1 MFLFQNG
8 KYIYIMRKTFF
19 VVLAMCSTL
28 LVYAQE
34 ETLALPNKVKV
45 GKPAILEH
53 QPCKL
58 AELKKEL
65 CTERK
70 WGTKKTVSKYWIVY
84 SDRSHNALY
93 SDANKTRKLE
103 AALAFKQEVVIADV
117 QGDMALVYED
127 RNREGKEYPMIPQ
140 EQAKCLGWIPMD
152 HLLLWDKC
160 PTDLRGVQYKA
171 LISMNLNELEGEFGK
186 FKEKYY
192 EHPESD
198 NNPKD
203 LHMEMKFYFIMKE
216 SDGRALLADRP
227 TINDGG
233 LFGWVDYNAFSRW
246 DQRAC
251 LEPNWEPMF
260 VEDHKGQNVGL
271 YHDRDFTSKA
281 THWEYGKPNGDE
293 DRWYEYR
300 MDPAQ
305 FRFPILDKVVEG
317 DKSIHCTAF
326 SSLSGGKVNYANYDE
341 GNREVTEDVEKMRKM
356 RGRMNLIL
364 VVEATTEMNGIFPA
378 IKESIKKCEG
388 IAGQGLNVKVGAV
401 LYRGAAQGASGIE
414 TVALTNY
421 DDPLLNK
428 KLEAQNANGK
438 ITDKNRDVALSLALE
453 KAADAEAMGYN
464 KDHNTLLLI
473 VGSRGA
479 PEDDMSFES
488 SQLLDKLL
496 ENNVQV
502 MSIQVVRNSTGSWV
516 NFFEQMRT
524 LIKKNVQ
531 RQYEAIGDKPKFNPI
546 EGGYNFYS
554 EKNSS
559 DESVLFAEFRY
570 SKKFGEALS
579 PAEVMSYIDS
589 GINKFAEISEKWAD
603 HFEKALGNIEFD
615 PQFLE
620 HYLTPEGY
628 QQWKKVKGI
637 SALEGYTEFKDPDNQ
652 KYWKYILYL
661 SGDELK
667 GLINEMQPVY
677 EIAKEGSGDRK
688 PYINAMKAIIK
699 SHLGQNDDEQID
711 KKSAGELQ
719 ELLYGLNVHNDDE
732 EHNKYTLQE
741 IQDQKEVSSVEY
753 QTILDNFVKKYE
765 RLKEVQ
771 ENYRYK
777 VEVGKDFYY
786 WIPIEYLP
794 Y

>member
-1 MFLFQNG
+1 MLND
-8 KYIYIMRKTFF
+8 KCIRMMRKTLF
-19 VVLAMCSTL
+19 VILAMCSTL

-34 ETLALPNKVKV
+34 GIPVLPKKVKV
-45 GKPAILEH
+45 GKPAILEQ

-58 AELKKEL
+58 EELKKEF
-65 CTERK
+65 CAERK
-70 WGTKKTVSKYWIVY
+70 WGTKKTVPEFWFVY
-84 SDRSHNALY
+84 SDRSYNVLY

-103 AALAFKQEVVIADV
+103 ATLAFKQELVIADV

-127 RNREGKEYPMIPQ
+127 RNRDGRVYPMIPQ
-140 EQAKCLGWIPMD
+140 DQAKCLGWVPMD
-152 HLLLWDKC
+152 HLMLWDKC
-160 PTDLRGVQYKA
+160 PTDRRGVQYKA
-171 LISMNLNELEGEFGK
+171 LISVNLNELKGDVYN
-186 FKEKYY
+186 FKDKYY
-192 EHPESD
+192 EHPEND

-203 LHMEMKFYFIMKE
+203 LQMDMNFYFIMKE
-216 SDGRALLADRP
+216 SGGRALLAKRP
-227 TINDGG
+227 TVDNGGG
-233 LFGWVDYNAFSRW
+233 LYGWVDYSAFSRW

-251 LEPNWEPMF
+251 LEPNWDPMF
-260 VEDHKGQNVGL
+260 VEDHKGQDVGL
-271 YHDRDFTSKA
+271 YYDRDLTSRV
-281 THWEYGKPNGDE
+281 THWEYGKSNGDE

-305 FRFPILDKVVEG
+305 FRFPILDKVGEG

-326 SSLSGGKVNYANYDE
+326 SSVSGGKANYDE
-341 GNREVTEDVEKMRKM
+341 GNREVTEDVEQIRKM
-356 RGRMNLIL
+356 RGQMNLIF

-378 IKESIKKCEG
+378 IKESIKKCEA

-401 LYRGAAQGASGIE
+401 LYRGDAQGASGIE

-428 KLEAQNANGK
+428 KLEAKNANGK
-438 ITDKNRDVALSLALE
+438 ITGKDRDVALSLALE
-453 KAADAEAMGYN
+453 KAADAGAMGYN

-516 NFFEQMRT
+516 NFNDQMRT
-524 LIKKNVQ
+524 LIKNNVTC
-531 RQYEAIGDKPKFNPI
+531 QYKAIGDKPKFNPTK
-546 EGGYNFYS
+546 GGDGYNFYS
-554 EKNSS
+554 EKNRS

-570 SKKFGEALS
+570 SKELGKALS
-579 PAEVMSYIDS
+579 PTEVTSYIDS

-603 HFEKALGNIEFD
+603 HFEEALGDIEFD

-620 HYLTPEGY
+620 HYLGADGY
-628 QQWKKVKGI
+628 QQWKKVKAI
-637 SALEGYTEFKDPDNQ
+637 SALEGYTRFKDPNNQ
-652 KYWKYILYL
+652 KYWNYILYL
-661 SGDELK
+661 SGDELG
-667 GLINEMQPVY
+667 GLINEMKLVY
-677 EIAKEGSGDRK
+677 EAAKEGSGDRK

-699 SHLGQNDDEQID
+699 SHLGQNDDKKID
-711 KKSAGELQ
+711 NMDVEELQ
-719 ELLYGLNVHNDDE
+719 ELLYGLNVHNDDRE
-732 EHNKYTLQE
+732 YNYTLKE
-741 IQDQKEVSSVEY
+741 IQDPRVVISSAY

-765 RLKEVQ
+765 RLKEIQ
-771 ENYRYK
+771 ERYRYR
-777 VEVGKDFYY
+777 VLLGKDYYY

>member
-1 MFLFQNG
+1 
-8 KYIYIMRKTFF
+8 MRKTLF
-19 VVLAMCSTL
+19 VVLAMCSAL

-34 ETLALPNKVKV
+34 DTPVLPKKVKV
-45 GKPAILEH
+45 GKPAILDR

-58 AELKKEL
+58 EELKKEF
-65 CTERK
+65 CAERK
-70 WGTKKTVSKYWIVY
+70 WGTKKTVPEYWIVY
-84 SDRSHNALY
+84 SDRSSNILY

-103 AALAFKQEVVIADV
+103 ATLAFKQDLIIADV

-127 RNREGKEYPMIPQ
+127 RTSSKGNYPMIPQ
-140 EQAKCLGWIPMD
+140 DKAKCLGWVPMD

-171 LISMNLNELEGEFGK
+171 LISMNLDKLKGDIHNFKDK
-186 FKEKYY
+186 FY
-192 EHPESD
+192 EHPEKD

-203 LHMEMKFYFIMKE
+203 LHMEMNFYFIMKE
-216 SDGRALLADRP
+216 SNGRALLADRP
-227 TINDGG
+227 TINDEGG
-233 LFGWVDYNAFSRW
+233 LFGWVDYTAFSRW

-251 LEPNWEPMF
+251 LEPNWDPMF
-260 VEDHKGQNVGL
+260 VEDHKGQDVGL
-271 YHDRDFTSKA
+271 YHDKGLTARA
-281 THWEYGKPNGDE
+281 TRWEYGKSNGDE

-326 SSLSGGKVNYANYDE
+326 SSLSGGKANYDE
-341 GNREVTEDVEKMRKM
+341 GNREVTEDVEQIRK
-356 RGRMNLIL
+356 RREIMNLIF
-364 VVEATTEMNGIFPA
+364 VVEATTEMNEIFPA

-401 LYRGAAQGASGIE
+401 LYRGTAQGASGIE

-421 DDPLLNK
+421 DDPLLSK
-428 KLEAQNANGK
+428 KLDAKNANGK
-438 ITDKNRDVALSLALE
+438 ITGKGRDVALSLALE

-516 NFFEQMRT
+516 NFHDQMRT
-524 LIKKNVQ
+524 LIKNNVQ
-531 RQYEAIGDKPKFNPI
+531 RQYEAIGDKPKFNPT

-570 SKKFGEALS
+570 SKELGEALS
-579 PAEVMSYIDS
+579 PTEVTSYIDG
-589 GINKFAEISEKWAD
+589 GINKFAEISEKWTD
-603 HFEKALGNIEFD
+603 HFEEALGDIEFD

-620 HYLTPEGY
+620 RYLGSEGY
-628 QQWKKVKGI
+628 QQWKKVKAI
-637 SALEGYTEFKDPDNQ
+637 SALEGYTKFKDPNNQ
-652 KYWKYILYL
+652 KYWNYILYL
-661 SGDELK
+661 SGDELS
-667 GLINEMQPVY
+667 GLIDEMKPVY
-677 EIAKEGSGDRK
+677 EVAQERSGDRK

-699 SHLGQNDDEQID
+699 SHLGQNDDKNID
-711 KKSAGELQ
+711 NMGVEELQ
-719 ELLYGLNVHNDDE
+719 ELLYGLNVHNDDKE
-732 EHNKYTLQE
+732 YNKHTLKE
-741 IQDQKEVSSVEY
+741 IQDPRVVSSTEY
-753 QTILDNFVKKYE
+753 QTILDDFVKKYE
-765 RLKEVQ
+765 RLDEISKG
-771 ENYRYK
+771 YRYRVK
-777 VEVGKDFYY
+777 VGEDYYY

>member
-1 MFLFQNG
+1 MQND
-8 KYIYIMRKTFF
+8 KCIRIMRKTLF

-34 ETLALPNKVKV
+34 GTPVLPKKVKV

-58 AELKKEL
+58 EELKNVF
-65 CTERK
+65 CAERK
-70 WGTKKTVSKYWIVY
+70 WGTKKTASKYWIVY
-84 SDRSHNALY
+84 SDRSHNVLY

-103 AALAFKQEVVIADV
+103 ATLAFKQEVVIADV

-127 RNREGKEYPMIPQ
+127 RSLNLDHYPMISQ
-140 EQAKCLGWIPMD
+140 DKAKWLGWVPMD
-152 HLLLWDKC
+152 HLLLWNKC
-160 PTDLRGVQYKA
+160 PTDRRGVQYKA
-171 LISMNLNELEGEFGK
+171 LLSMNLNEMRDDFDK
-186 FKEKYY
+186 FKGKYY
-192 EHPESD
+192 EHPEND

-203 LHMEMKFYFIMKE
+203 LHMDMSFYFIMKE
-216 SDGRALLADRP
+216 SDGRALLANSP
-227 TINDGG
+227 TIGERG
-233 LFGWVDYNAFSRW
+233 LFGWVDYSAFSRW
-246 DQRAC
+246 NQRAC
-251 LEPNWEPMF
+251 LEPNWSSTF
-260 VEDHKGQNVGL
+260 VQNHKGEDVAL
-271 YHDRDFTSKA
+271 YFDKDLKVRA
-281 THWEYGKPNGDE
+281 TRWEYGKSNGDVE
-293 DRWYEYR
+293 SWYEYR

-305 FRFPILDKVVEG
+305 FRFPILDKVEEG
-317 DKSIHCTAF
+317 DESIHCTAF
-326 SSLSGGKVNYANYDE
+326 SRLSGGKVNYANYDE
-341 GNREVTEDVEKMRKM
+341 GNREVTEDVEQIRKM
-356 RGRMNLIL
+356 RGRMNLIF

-428 KLEAQNANGK
+428 KLEAKNANGK

-479 PEDDMSFES
+479 PEDDRTFES

-502 MSIQVVRNSTGSWV
+502 MSIQVVRSITGSWV
-516 NFFEQMRT
+516 NFNEQMRT

-531 RQYEAIGDKPKFNPI
+531 RQYEAIGDKPKFNPT

-559 DESVLFAEFRY
+559 DESVLFAEYRY
-570 SKKFGEALS
+570 SKELGKALS
-579 PAEVMSYIDS
+579 PAEVTSYIDS

-603 HFEKALGNIEFD
+603 HFEEALGDIEFD

-620 HYLTPEGY
+620 RHLTPEGY
-628 QQWKKVKGI
+628 QQWKKVKAI
-637 SALEGYTEFKDPDNQ
+637 SALEGYTELKAEDNQ

-667 GLINEMQPVY
+667 GLTSEMKQVY

-699 SHLGQNDDEQID
+699 SHLGQNDDEKID
-711 KKSAGELQ
+711 KKSVEELQ
-719 ELLYGLNVHNDDE
+719 ELLYGLNVHNDDRE
-732 EHNKYTLQE
+732 YNYTLEE
-741 IQDQKEVSSVEY
+741 IQDPRVVSSVEY
-753 QTILDNFVKKYE
+753 QTILDDFVKKYE
-765 RLKEVQ
+765 RLDGFRK
-771 ENYRYK
+771 NYRYK
-777 VEVGKDFYY
+777 VKVGEDYYY
-786 WIPIEYLP
+786 WIPIEELP

>member
-1 MFLFQNG
+1 M
-8 KYIYIMRKTFF
+8 MRKTLF

-34 ETLALPNKVKV
+34 DTPVLPKKVKV
-45 GKPAILEH
+45 GKPAILEK

-58 AELKKEL
+58 EELKKEF
-65 CTERK
+65 CAERK
-70 WGTKKTVSKYWIVY
+70 WGTKKTVPKYWFVY
-84 SDRSHNALY
+84 SDRSHNILY

-127 RNREGKEYPMIPQ
+127 RNSKGEYPMISQ
-140 EQAKCLGWIPMD
+140 DKAKSLGWIPMD

-171 LISMNLNELEGEFGK
+171 LISMNLNELKGDFGK
-186 FKEKYY
+186 FRRKYY

-203 LHMEMKFYFIMKE
+203 LQMDMEFYFIMKE

-227 TINDGG
+227 TINEGG
-233 LFGWVDYNAFSRW
+233 LYGWVDYNSFSRW
-246 DQRAC
+246 DQRSC
-251 LEPNWEPMF
+251 LEPNWDPMF

-305 FRFPILDKVVEG
+305 FRFPILDKVEEG

-326 SSLSGGKVNYANYDE
+326 SSLSGGNANYDE
-341 GNREVTEDVEKMRKM
+341 GNREVTEDVEQIRKM
-356 RGRMNLIL
+356 RGMINLIL

-401 LYRGAAQGASGIE
+401 LYRGAVQGASGIE

-428 KLEAQNANGK
+428 KLEAKNANGK

-479 PEDDMSFES
+479 PEDDRTFES

-502 MSIQVVRNSTGSWV
+502 MSIQVVRGTTGSWV
-516 NFFEQMRT
+516 NFNEQMRT

-531 RQYEAIGDKPKFNPI
+531 RQYEAIGDEQNFVPTK
-546 EGGYNFYS
+546 GGDGHNFYS
-554 EKNSS
+554 KKNSS
-559 DESVLFAEFRY
+559 DESVLFAEIRY

-579 PAEVMSYIDS
+579 PAEVTSYIDN

-603 HFEKALGNIEFD
+603 HFEEALGDIEFD

-620 HYLTPEGY
+620 HYLGPEGF

-637 SALEGYTEFKDPDNQ
+637 SALEGYTKLKDEDNQ
-652 KYWKYILYL
+652 KYWKYILYF
-661 SGDELK
+661 SGDELSV
-667 GLINEMQPVY
+667 LINEMKEAY
-677 EIAKEGSGDRK
+677 EAAKEGSGDRK

-711 KKSAGELQ
+711 KKSAEDLQ
-719 ELLYGLNVHNDDE
+719 ELLYGLNVHNDDR
-732 EHNKYTLQE
+732 EHNYTLRD
-741 IQDQKEVSSVEY
+741 IQNPGKVNSVVY
-753 QTILDNFVKKYE
+753 QTILDDFVKKYE
-765 RLKEVQ
+765 RLKEIQ
-771 ENYRYK
+771 ERYRYR
-777 VEVGKDFYY
+777 VLLGKDYYY
-786 WIPIEYLP
+786 WIPIEYFP

>member
-1 MFLFQNG
+1 
-8 KYIYIMRKTFF
+8 MRKTLF

-34 ETLALPNKVKV
+34 DTPVLPKKVKV
-45 GKPAILEH
+45 GRPAILKQ

-58 AELKKEL
+58 EELKKEF

-70 WGTKKTVSKYWIVY
+70 WGTKKTAPEYWFVY
-84 SDRSHNALY
+84 SDRSSNTLY
-93 SDANKTRKLE
+93 SDANKTRELE
-103 AALAFKQEVVIADV
+103 ATLAFKQELIIAEV

-127 RNREGKEYPMIPQ
+127 RYSKNDDYPIIPQ
-140 EQAKCLGWIPMD
+140 DKAKCLGWVPMD

-171 LISMNLNELEGEFGK
+171 LISVNLDELKGDFDK
-186 FKEKYY
+186 FKDKHY
-192 EHPESD
+192 EHPEKD

-203 LHMEMKFYFIMKE
+203 LQMDMKFYFIMKE
-216 SDGRALLADRP
+216 SNGRALLADRP
-227 TINDGG
+227 TINGG
-233 LFGWVDYNAFSRW
+233 NGLYGWVDYTAFSRW

-251 LEPNWEPMF
+251 LEPNWEPQF
-260 VEDHKGQNVGL
+260 VMDHKGQDVGL
-271 YHDRDFTSKA
+271 YHDKGLTARA
-281 THWEYGKPNGDE
+281 TRWEYGESNGD
-293 DRWYEYR
+293 DVSWSEYR

-317 DKSIHCTAF
+317 DKIIHCTAF
-326 SSLSGGKVNYANYDE
+326 SSINGGKANYDE
-341 GNREVTEDVEKMRKM
+341 GNREVTEDVELIRKM
-356 RGRMNLIL
+356 RERMNLIF

-388 IAGQGLNVKVGAV
+388 LAGQGLNVKVGAV

-428 KLEAQNANGK
+428 KLEAKNANGK
-438 ITDKNRDVALSLALE
+438 ISGKDGDVALSLALE

-479 PEDDMSFES
+479 PEDDMSFEF
-488 SQLLDKLL
+488 SQLQDKLL

-502 MSIQVVRNSTGSWV
+502 MSIQVLRSDNGSWV
-516 NFFEQMRT
+516 NFNEQIRT

-531 RQYEAIGDKPKFNPI
+531 RQYKAIGDTPKFSQAI
-546 EGGYNFYS
+546 GGDGYNFYS

-559 DESVLFAEFRY
+559 DKSVLFAEVRY
-570 SKKFGEALS
+570 SKKLKEPLS
-579 PAEVMSYIDS
+579 PTEVTSYIDS

-603 HFEKALGNIEFD
+603 HFEEALGDIEFD

-620 HYLTPEGY
+620 RYLGPEGY
-628 QQWKKVKGI
+628 LQWKKVKGI
-637 SALEGYTEFKDPDNQ
+637 SALEGYTKFKDEEDQ

-661 SGDELK
+661 SGDELR
-667 GLINEMQPVY
+667 GLIDEMKPAY
-677 EIAKEGSGDRK
+677 EAAKEGSGDRK

-699 SHLGQNDDEQID
+699 SHLGQNDDKKID
-711 KKSAGELQ
+711 NMGVEDLQ
-719 ELLYGLNVHNDDE
+719 ELLYGLNVHNDDR
-732 EHNKYTLQE
+732 EHNYTLKE
-741 IQDQKEVSSVEY
+741 IQDPRVVIASEY
-753 QTILDNFVKKYE
+753 QTILYDFVEKYE
-765 RLKEVQ
+765 GLKGIR
-771 ENYRYK
+771 ENYRYR
-777 VEVGKDFYY
+777 VEIGKDYYY
-786 WIPIEYLP
+786 WIPIEELP